1 MFKYQVKSMQK
12 KQQKNAIK
20 LAAIGAG
27 IAGLAASA
35 YFLFGPKGK
44 KNQKHL
50 KAWAIKMKADVIE
63 KLEKAQEVTEPIY
76 HKIIET
82 VANEYLKKM
91 KAGKEEIEELSN
103 DLKKHWKTIGKTVKT
118 TKKKVTSAK
127 KK

>member
-1 MFKYQVKSMQK
+1 MQK
-12 KQQKNAIK
+12 KQKDNAIK
-20 LAAIGAG
+20 LAVIGAS

-44 KNQKHL
+44 SNQKHL

-76 HKIIET
+76 QKIIDS
-82 VANEYLKKM
+82 VASEYTKKM
-91 KAGKEEIEELSN
+91 KAGKEEIAELSN

-118 TKKKVTSAK
+118 TKKKVASAK

>member
-1 MFKYQVKSMQK
+1 MEK
-12 KQQKNAIK
+12 KQQNNAIK

-50 KAWAIKMKADVIE
+50 KSWAIKMKADVIE

-76 HKIIET
+76 QKIIET
-82 VANEYLKKM
+82 VANEYVKKM

-103 DLKKHWKTIGKTVKT
+103 DLKNHWKTIGKTVKA